1 MAGKRQKANLALVD
15 REKKYTLA
23 EALEVLAKFQGP
35 KFDETVNIAVRL
47 GVDVKQADQQ
57 VRGATVLPNGVG
69 RKVRV
74 LVFAKGAKATEAEA
88 AGADFVGGDE
98 LVTKIQGGW
107 MDFDKVIATPDMMIT
122 VSKVGKIL
130 GPRGLMPNPKTG
142 TVTMDVTKAVGE
154 ERKGKIEFRAEKAG
168 IVHCPIGKKSFGP
181 AKLGENLKSLMDT
194 IVRAKPPGAKG
205 TYLKSV
211 TVSAAMSPGIRL
223 DANQFNLG
231 VVEGGN

>member
-15 REKKYTLA
+15 REKKYTLT
-23 EALEVLAKFQGP
+23 EALEILSKFQGP
-35 KFDETVNIAVRL
+35 KFDETINLNVRL
-47 GVDVKQADQQ
+47 GIDVKQADQQ

-69 RKVRV
+69 KKVRV
-74 LVFAKGAKATEAEA
+74 LVFAKGNKATEAEA

-142 TVTMDVTKAVGE
+142 TVTLDVTKAIGE

-181 AKLGENLKSLMDT
+181 EKLGENLKSLMET

-205 TYLKSV
+205 AYLKSV

-223 DANQFNLG
+223 DANQFALG
-231 VVEGGN
+231 LAEGGN

>member
-23 EALEVLAKFQGP
+23 EALEILAKFQGP
-35 KFDETVNIAVRL
+35 KFDETINLAVRL

-69 RKVRV
+69 NKVRV
-74 LVFAKGAKATEAEA
+74 LVFAKGNKATEAEQ

-98 LVTKIQGGW
+98 LVAKIQGGW

-142 TVTMDVTKAVGE
+142 TVTMDVAKAVND

-181 AKLGENLKSLMDT
+181 EKLGENLKSLMDT
-194 IVRAKPPGAKG
+194 IIRAKPSGAKG
-205 TYLKSV
+205 TFLKSV

-223 DANQFNLG
+223 DANQFG
-231 VVEGGN
+231 SGAVEGGN